1 MNNEDKKEYGLLIA
15 KKSEK
20 LVTAVYLVSDLM
32 GEDEPIKAT
41 LRKIS
46 VELLSAMNTLAQP
59 EIKDRIT
66 VYKNSLRLTTE
77 ILSLLHIAR
86 TTGLMSEMN
95 SSLLID
101 GFRSLQLVLEKKQ
114 PMLTK
119 EMLLI
124 DREEDLQKGGAFGV
138 DIGPTSYDALTP
150 LSISRN
156 MQGIIGAER
165 RTTETVVSED
175 KEILVKSEEKTTG
188 IFESTKIKKD
198 IKGQDLNKGQ
208 FTLNQGAQA
217 ATLSSYQQ
225 KKVSRRDQIFSLFV
239 KGVDVSIK
247 DIASKIKGCSE
258 KTIQRE
264 LNALVY
270 DNKITRIGEKRWSR
284 YLLK

>member
-1 MNNEDKKEYGLLIA
+1 
-15 KKSEK
+15 
-20 LVTAVYLVSDLM
+20 M

-208 FTLNQGAQA
+208 FTLNQGAPA